1 MDPTLALVLG
11 LAGIALAIVLVIV
24 AVGSISSER
33 AAVSRSLAAIDA
45 LDSADAD
52 LRARELER
60 PFGERVTTPTY
71 PRLSRLGRALT
82 PANQSDRLTR
92 RLEAAGSPPGW
103 DVDRVLAWKFIGLV
117 GGPVVAYLFAWLLGV
132 SIAWLIV
139 SVVAGLFV
147 GFYLPDVVLYQAGA
161 NRSEQIRRD
170 LPDAIDLLTISVEAG
185 LAFDAAMSQVAK
197 NTRGPV
203 AEEFFRVLSEMQI
216 GRTRSDAFR
225 AMGERNDVEELKAFT
240 TAMVQ
245 ADAFGIPIAD
255 VLRVQSQE
263 MRIKRRQYAEER
275 AQKVPIKIIFPLVLF
290 ILPAIFVVMIGP
302 AALTIRDT
310 LSGGLGG

>member
-1 MDPTLALVLG
+1 MDPTTLLVLSLG
-11 LAGIALAIVLVIV
+11 GIAIAIVLALV
-24 AVGSISSER
+24 AVGSLTAER
-33 AAVSRSLAAIDA
+33 AGVTRSLAAIDA
-45 LDSADAD
+45 LDAADAD

-60 PFGERVTTPTY
+60 PFGERVITPSYT
-71 PRLSRLGRALT
+71 RLSNLGRALT
-82 PANQSDRLTR
+82 PANQSDRLVR
-92 RLEAAGSPPGW
+92 RLDAAGNPPGW
-103 DVDRVLAWKFIGLV
+103 DVDRVLAWKFISLV
-117 GGPVVAYLFAWLLGV
+117 GGPVVAYLLALLLGL
-132 SIAWLIV
+132 SATWIIV
-139 SVVAGLFV
+139 LVVLGALV
-147 GFYLPDVVLYQAGA
+147 GFYLPDVILYQAGV

-185 LAFDAAMSQVAK
+185 LAFDAAMSQVAR
-197 NTRGPV
+197 NTKGPV

-216 GRTRSDAFR
+216 GRSRSDAFR
-225 AMGERNDVEELKAFT
+225 AMGERNDVPELRAFT

-245 ADAFGIPIAD
+245 ADAFGIPISD

-302 AALTIRDT
+302 AILTIRDT